1 MRVALYRIVEDGDGD
16 ERLELIYKGDV
27 EGLPPGPAREYWE
40 EVKRYHGANA
50 EEYLR
55 WKAPPMA
62 LIYRGYSLEV
72 LDEDQEEEEEAAP

>member
-1 MRVALYRIVEDGDGD
+1 MRVRLSQIVEDGEGGEYLRLLYEGD
-16 ERLELIYKGDV
+16 I

-40 EVKRYHGANA
+40 EVKRWHGANA

-72 LDEDQEEEEEAAP
+72 DEGEEE